1 MKKITALSLLMFIL
15 GTFAGL
21 GWGARQIEKMKHQ
34 MNLLYM
40 AKEQAMLKE
49 LEKIKQQKI
58 KEFKIAKYTIT
69 GYAPLDPKAKEGMCY
84 SGDRTI
90 TASGKQVEP
99 GITIATDPSIPFG
112 TWVWI
117 DGFGWRRV
125 DDRGGKIKGRKID
138 VCFETQEEALNFGK
152 QERIVVFPVFATNSK
167 FN

>member
-49 LEKIKQQKI
+49 LEKIKQQKV

-152 QERIVVFPVFATNSK
+152 QERIVVIPVFATNSK